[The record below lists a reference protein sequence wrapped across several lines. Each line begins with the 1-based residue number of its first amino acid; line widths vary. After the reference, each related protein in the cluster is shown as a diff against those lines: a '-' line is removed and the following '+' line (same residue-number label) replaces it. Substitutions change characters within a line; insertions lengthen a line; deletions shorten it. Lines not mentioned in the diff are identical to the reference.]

1 MFAYL
6 AVEPNGNEL
15 IFSETPCRIDEY
27 YKGGWF
33 YSTCGWFCS
42 SNSTQCVSVPRG
54 TIKKITGKSITWKDE
69 PIKLEWDNF

>member
-15 IFSETPCRIDEY
+15 IFSEPPCRIDEH
-27 YKGGWF
+27 
-33 YSTCGWFCS
+33 STCGWFCS
-42 SNSTQCVSVPRG
+42 SNSSQCVNVPRG
-54 TIKKITGKSITWKDE
+54 TIKKIIGKTITGEDE

>member
-15 IFSETPCRIDEY
+15 IFSETPCRIDEH
-27 YKGGWF
+27 
-33 YSTCGWFCS
+33 STCGWFCS
-42 SNSTQCVSVPRG
+42 SNSSQCVSVPRG
-54 TIKKITGKSITWKDE
+54 TIKKITRRTITWADE

>member
-15 IFSETPCRIDEY
+15 IFSETPCRIDEH
-27 YKGGWF
+27 
-33 YSTCGWFCS
+33 STCGWFCS
-42 SNSTQCVSVPRG
+42 SNSSQCVSVPRG
-54 TIKKITGKSITWKDE
+54 TIKKITGKTITWEDE

>member
-15 IFSETPCRIDEY
+15 IFSEPPRRCDE
-27 YKGGWF
+27 

-42 SNSTQCVSVPRG
+42 SNSSQCVSVPRG
-54 TIKKITGKSITWKDE
+54 TIKKITGKTITWNDE

>member
-15 IFSETPCRIDEY
+15 IFSEPPRRFDE
-27 YKGGWF
+27 

-42 SNSTQCVSVPRG
+42 SNSSQCVSVPRG
-54 TIKKITGKSITWKDE
+54 TIKKITGRTITWADE

>member
-15 IFSETPCRIDEY
+15 IFSETPCRIDEH
-27 YKGGWF
+27 
-33 YSTCGWFCS
+33 STCGWFCS

-54 TIKKITGKSITWKDE
+54 TIKKITGKAITWEDE
-69 PIKLEWDNF
+69 LIKLEWDNF

>member
-6 AVEPNGNEL
+6 VVEPNGNEL
-15 IFSETPCRIDEY
+15 IFSEPPCRIDEH
-27 YKGGWF
+27 
-33 YSTCGWFCS
+33 STCGWFCS

-54 TIKKITGKSITWKDE
+54 TIKKITKKTITWTDE

>member
-1 MFAYL
+1 MFTYL

-15 IFSETPCRIDEY
+15 IFSEAPRRFDE
-27 YKGGWF
+27 

-42 SNSTQCVSVPRG
+42 NNSSQCVYVPNC
-54 TIKKITGKSITWKDE
+54 TIKKIIGKTITWNDE

>member
-15 IFSETPCRIDEY
+15 IFSEPPCRIDEY

-33 YSTCGWFCS
+33 
-42 SNSTQCVSVPRG
+42 SNSDSSQCVSVPRG
-54 TIKKITGKSITWKDE
+54 TIKKITGKFITWEDE